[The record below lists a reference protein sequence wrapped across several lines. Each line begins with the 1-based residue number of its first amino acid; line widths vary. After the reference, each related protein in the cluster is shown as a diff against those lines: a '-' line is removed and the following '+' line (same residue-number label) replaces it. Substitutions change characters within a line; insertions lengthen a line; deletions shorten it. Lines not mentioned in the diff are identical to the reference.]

1 VVIPREGQSLTLP
14 EITAFLEG
22 QQLAR
27 QKFPER
33 LEIISEFPMTPSG
46 KIQKY
51 RLRQLIAERIKATPP
66 HPALSPSGGEGST
79 HPRPSPPPGERGPEP
94 RPSPPPGERAG

>member
-1 VVIPREGQSLTLP
+1 VPYCSTHCPRATFGFFGERSCAVVIPREGQSLTLP
-14 EITAFLEG
+14 EIVAFLES

-33 LEIISEFPMTPSG
+33 LEIVAEFPMTPSG

-51 RLRQLIAERIKATPP
+51 RLRQLVADRMATESDPVT
-66 HPALSPSGGEGST
+66 G
-79 HPRPSPPPGERGPEP
+79 R
-94 RPSPPPGERAG
+94 